1 MAKMYGKRGIEHW
14 HSPDFI
20 IPKSKLRNE
29 EEIQWRTDAEQESL
43 KHQGGLCPYSIHG
56 CIECWDIDHDDA
68 YDNSDLDE
76 IPGVWSDHD
85 WRKYLTEADYW
96 FMERMDER
104 ITDARKRR
112 EIEQAW
118 EDHTQNRDSGTGSVR
133 AAG

>member
-1 MAKMYGKRGIEHW
+1 MINRASGKDFSCDCCDWSRGKRSQKAVENKQW
-14 HSPDFI
+14 Q
-20 IPKSKLRNE
+20 E
-29 EEIQWRTDAEQESL
+29 EAWLESL
-43 KHQGGLCPYSIHG
+43 EHHGSDCPYDSHG

-68 YDNSDLDE
+68 YDNSDLDD

-85 WRKYLTEADYW
+85 WRKNLTEADYW

-118 EDHTQNRDSGTGSVR
+118 EEHTQNRDSGTGSVR